1 MNASAPATLVSALA
15 GKYLTVHL
23 GCEAYAINV
32 KQIRE
37 IIRFQKITPVPQLP
51 VFLKGVINLRG
62 RIIPITDLRTR
73 FGLAEEISSRTC
85 IVVVQTQPAN
95 GTSTQTGL
103 IVDRVDEVSQIGAAD
118 IEPTPEFG
126 VQVDSRYLLGM
137 AKAGAT
143 VRILLN
149 LERIL
154 QTDTAD

>member
-1 MNASAPATLVSALA
+1 M
-15 GKYLTVHL
+15 
-23 GCEAYAINV
+23 
-32 KQIRE
+32 
-37 IIRFQKITPVPQLP
+37 
-51 VFLKGVINLRG
+51 
-62 RIIPITDLRTR
+62 
-73 FGLAEEISSRTC
+73 
-85 IVVVQTQPAN
+85 VQTQPAS
-95 GTSTQTGL
+95 GSSAQTGL

-126 VQVDSRYLLGM
+126 VPVDSRYLLGM

>member
-1 MNASAPATLVSALA
+1 MSTPAPVAATTALA

-23 GCEAYAINV
+23 SGEAYAIDV

-37 IIRFQKITPVPQLP
+37 IIRCQKITPVPQLP

-73 FGLAEEISSRTC
+73 FGLPEEITSRTC
-85 IVVVQTQPAN
+85 IVVVQTERAN
-95 GTSTQTGL
+95 GSPTQTGL

-118 IEPTPEFG
+118 IEATPEFG
-126 VQVDSRYLLGM
+126 VQVDSRYLHGM
-137 AKAGAT
+137 AKSGGT

-154 QTDTAD
+154 QTDTAS